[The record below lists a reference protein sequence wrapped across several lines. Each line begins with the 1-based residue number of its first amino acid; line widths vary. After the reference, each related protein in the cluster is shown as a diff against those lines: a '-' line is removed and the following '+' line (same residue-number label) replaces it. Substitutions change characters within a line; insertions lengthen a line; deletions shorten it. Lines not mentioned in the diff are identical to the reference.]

1 MACLAFVPS
10 QLGSARALSRSRV
23 STRARARV
31 PARRGR
37 SSAATRAAAVSVQD
51 ARELLFGDSA
61 PTHVYLDVRTPKE
74 FGEQHAV
81 GAVNIPVADMTPN
94 GPQPLP
100 GFVNAVNERF
110 PGRSQKFVV
119 GCLSGARSEKAVE
132 LLRADGWPAANLL
145 DLTGGFRKYNQ
156 EFTPDGKPRAK
167 PGVWKDTGPI
177 TWTDS

>member
-1 MACLAFVPS
+1 MASLASVPS
-10 QLGSARALSRSRV
+10 PLGSARALSPSRV
-23 STRARARV
+23 SSRARTFV

-37 SSAATRAAAVSVQD
+37 SAVAPRAASISVQE
-51 ARELLFGDSA
+51 ARELLFGDDA
-61 PTHVYLDVRTPKE
+61 TNFVYLDVRTPKE

-94 GPQPLP
+94 GPQPVP
-100 GFVNAVNERF
+100 GFVAAVNERF
-110 PGRSQKFVV
+110 PGKKERFVV
-119 GCLSGARSEKAVE
+119 GCLSGARSEKAIE
-132 LLRADGWPAANLL
+132 LLRADGWPAQNLL

-167 PGVWKDTGPI
+167 PGGWKDTGPI

>member
-1 MACLAFVPS
+1 MASLACVPS
-10 QLGSARALSRSRV
+10 QLGSARALSPSRV
-23 STRARARV
+23 STRAGV
-31 PARRGR
+31 CVFARRGR
-37 SSAATRAAAVSVQD
+37 SVAAPRAASVSVQE
-51 ARELLFGDSA
+51 ARELLFGDD
-61 PTHVYLDVRTPKE
+61 TTDYVYLDVRTPKE

-100 GFVNAVNERF
+100 GFVDAVNERF
-110 PGRSQKFVV
+110 PGKTQRLVV
-119 GCLSGARSEKAVE
+119 GCLSGARSEKAIE
-132 LLRADGWPAANLL
+132 LLRADGWPAPNLL

-156 EFTPDGKPRAK
+156 EFTPDGKARAK